1 MDVDCQ
7 QVVVNHDKIGRITV
21 RRGTPYDK
29 KKLENFLERLS
40 EESIYHRFFRLIKD
54 YKSVVDKMFSDETRL
69 CLLIEREGEV
79 IGCAEVYKT
88 IWPDVGE
95 PAVAILDDYQGM
107 GLGTLLVFLLALC
120 SYKIGVKRFRAYI
133 FKENLPALRIAM
145 KLSHRIIDDYGD
157 SILIEMDLENSVA
170 QIRDYLASRLSPSR
184 QEG

>member
-1 MDVDCQ
+1 
-7 QVVVNHDKIGRITV
+7 
-21 RRGTPYDK
+21 
-29 KKLENFLERLS
+29 
-40 EESIYHRFFRLIKD
+40 
-54 YKSVVDKMFSDETRL
+54 
-69 CLLIEREGEV
+69 
-79 IGCAEVYKT
+79 
-88 IWPDVGE
+88 
-95 PAVAILDDYQGM
+95 M

-170 QIRDYLASRLSPSR
+170 QIRDYLASRLSTSR